1 MPFLPSKNKQNCFAK
16 QWRKIEGKNFSQ
28 QLNQHCKFSRY
39 SQGRNSNKN
48 PQMKRIKYLKYPFP
62 KDTAS
67 TQITE
72 ARVYGNVPGYLR
84 STDRFNYCQ
93 ICGTYLYFSFVIV
106 YLILVLVMGFVRWV
120 LVFLT
125 AIKLGPSRIASDWN
139 CIFKTCCIQVK
150 TWGNKKENWWVHFF
164 PILAK
169 SGTSSPNRH
178 KLSELIKQCFKNTK
192 E

>member
-1 MPFLPSKNKQNCFAK
+1 MPFLSSKNKQNCFAK

-67 TQITE
+67 TQITK

-93 ICGTYLYFSFVIV
+93 MVLHGTYLYFSFVTV
-106 YLILVLVMGFVRWV
+106 CLILVLVVGSVCLFV
-120 LVFLT
+120 VFFF
-125 AIKLGPSRIASDWN
+125 N
-139 CIFKTCCIQVK
+139 
-150 TWGNKKENWWVHFF
+150 GN
-164 PILAK
+164 
-169 SGTSSPNRH
+169 
-178 KLSELIKQCFKNTK
+178 
-192 E
+192 